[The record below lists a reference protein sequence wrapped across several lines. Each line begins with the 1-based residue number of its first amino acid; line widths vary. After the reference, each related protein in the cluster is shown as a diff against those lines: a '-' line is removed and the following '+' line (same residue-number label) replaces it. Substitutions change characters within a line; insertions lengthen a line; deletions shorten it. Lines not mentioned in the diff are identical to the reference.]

1 MLCLRLEKRKNS
13 EGDNV
18 ANGRNG
24 NNGRLLDD
32 WLSSYADYTEDQESP
47 SLFHFWVGTSVIA
60 ATLERKC
67 CIHRGYYTLYPNLY
81 VVLIGASARVRKT
94 SAINMGFEVYREAI
108 DKGVMVS
115 QKTTPEALISIFVEG
130 FKERGVSGGV
140 IVSDELGVF
149 LGGQSKN
156 MDLMQL
162 LTKWYDCPKHFEYH
176 TMMRGKEIMDQVYC
190 NMIAGTT
197 PQWLK
202 DSLPPH
208 AVGGGFTSRII
219 FVYQDKP
226 EKLVPFP
233 EMTPKMVTLRNK
245 LIHDLRIISRIGGQ
259 FRLTEKAREWFS
271 DWYTQ
276 VFKPETTPYASLDG
290 YFGRKHD
297 TLLKVAMC
305 LSASKSNSL
314 VVGEIELKMALR
326 ALNKNEQ
333 HLPDTL
339 RLIQMTEVGEEMEKV
354 YRVICR
360 KGEIEFVQ
368 LSRQV
373 SYCMNTRRLEEVLQD
388 LISGDRAVEYMK
400 DKKRWFKKKGGQ

>member
-1 MLCLRLEKRKNS
+1 M
-13 EGDNV
+13 G
-18 ANGRNG
+18 NG
-24 NNGRLLDD
+24 NGKNGNGRLLDD
-32 WLSSYADYTEDQESP
+32 WLSSYSDYTEEQESP

-60 ATLERKC
+60 STLERKC
-67 CIHRGYYTLYPNLY
+67 WIHRGYYTLYPNLY

-94 SAINMGFEVYREAI
+94 SAINIGYEVYREAI
-108 DKGVMVS
+108 EKGIMVS
-115 QKTTPEALISIFVEG
+115 QKTTAEAIISIFVSG

-149 LGGQSKN
+149 LGGQAKN

-176 TMMRGKEIMDQVYC
+176 TIMRGKETMDAVYC
-190 NMIAGTT
+190 NMMAGTT

-202 DSLPPH
+202 DSMPPH

-226 EKLVPFP
+226 EKLIAFP
-233 EMTPKMVTLRNK
+233 EMTPEMATLKGK
-245 LIHDLRIISRIGGQ
+245 LIHDLKVIGKMTGE
-259 FRLTEKAREWFS
+259 FKLTEKAREWFQ

-297 TLLKVAMC
+297 TLLKVAMS

-314 VVGEIELKMALR
+314 IVDEIEMKMALR
-326 ALNKNEQ
+326 ALNKNEEF
-333 HLPDTL
+333 LPDTL
-339 RLIQMTEVGEEMEKV
+339 RLIQMTDVGESMEKV
-354 YRVICR
+354 YRTICR

-373 SYCMNTRRLEEVLQD
+373 SYCMNTKTLEEIITD
-388 LISGDRAVEYMK
+388 LRNGDRIEEYIVGG
-400 DKKRWFKKKGGQ
+400 KRWFKKRGGQ

>member
-1 MLCLRLEKRKNS
+1 MANDK
-13 EGDNV
+13 
-18 ANGRNG
+18 NGRNG
-24 NNGRLLDD
+24 SRLLDD
-32 WLSSYADYTEDQESP
+32 WLSTYADYTEGQESP

-60 ATLERKC
+60 ATLERRC
-67 CIHRGYYTLYPNLY
+67 WIHRGYYTLYPNLY

-108 DKGVMVS
+108 PTGVMVS
-115 QKTTPEALISIFVEG
+115 QKTTPEALISIFVDG
-130 FKERGVSGGV
+130 YKERGVSGGV

-149 LGGQSKN
+149 LGGQAKN

-176 TMMRGKEIMDQVYC
+176 TMMRGKETMDLVYC

-202 DSLPPH
+202 DSMPPH

-226 EKLVPFP
+226 EKLVAFP
-233 EMTPKMVTLRNK
+233 EMTDEMATLKGK
-245 LIHDLRIISRIGGQ
+245 LMHDLKVIGKMSGQ
-259 FRLTEKAREWFS
+259 YTLTGKAREWFE

-305 LSASKSNSL
+305 LSASKSSSL
-314 VVGEIELKMALR
+314 VVDEIELKMALR

-333 HLPDTL
+333 YLPDTL
-339 RLIQMTEVGEEMEKV
+339 RLIQMTDVGENMEKV
-354 YRVICR
+354 YRTICR
-360 KGEIEFVQ
+360 KGEMEFVQ

-373 SYCMNTRRLEEVLQD
+373 SYCMNTKMLEEILTD
-388 LISGDRAVEYMK
+388 LTSGDRVVQYMK
-400 DKKRWFKKKGGQ
+400 NGKRWFKMKGGG